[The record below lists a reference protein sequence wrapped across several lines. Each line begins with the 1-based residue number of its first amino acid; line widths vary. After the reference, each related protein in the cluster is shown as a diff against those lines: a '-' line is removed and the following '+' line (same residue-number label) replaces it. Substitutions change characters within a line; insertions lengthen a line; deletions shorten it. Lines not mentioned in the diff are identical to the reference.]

1 MTSKVYNKKN
11 NRPLDTMDE
20 IAYHELASKYKQLKE
35 KVGAYKKQIGGSHYK
50 DMKIQPAQFIN
61 DNKLL
66 FAEGNAIK
74 YICRHKH
81 KGERQDLEKA
91 KHYIDMIL
99 ERDYTLVPM
108 TEEEE
113 YRNAGITKE
122 EAEKKPETWVDGYN
136 KWKDLSEKG
145 VVSNKVKLGDLK
157 KLLKKE
163 RCPHN

>member
-1 MTSKVYNKKN
+1 MN
-11 NRPLDTMDE
+11 P
-20 IAYHELASKYKQLKE
+20 
-35 KVGAYKKQIGGSHYK
+35 YKKQIGGAHYK

-81 KGERQDLEKA
+81 KGEVQDLEKA
-91 KHYIDMIL
+91 KHYIDMII
-99 ERDYTLVPM
+99 ERDYGTQMRPLPHGFTLTQPKNPDMVPM

-122 EAEKKPETWVDGYN
+122 EAEKK
-136 KWKDLSEKG
+136 
-145 VVSNKVKLGDLK
+145 
-157 KLLKKE
+157 
-163 RCPHN
+163 